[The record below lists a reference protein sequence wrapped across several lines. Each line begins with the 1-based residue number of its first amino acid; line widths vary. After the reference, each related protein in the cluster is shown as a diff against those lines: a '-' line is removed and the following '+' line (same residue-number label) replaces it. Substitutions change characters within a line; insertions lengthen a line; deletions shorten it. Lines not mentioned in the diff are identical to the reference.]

1 MKWTDMEIEQPT
13 VMTMLRQAIR
23 KDRLSHAYI
32 FEGMHGSKKED
43 VALLMAQSIFCAR
56 QTEGRPCETCVECK
70 RIAHGNHPDVM
81 LLHPDGESI
90 KKAQVEALQKEFTY
104 KGMEAGT
111 KVYLVHKADTM
122 TASAGNSLL
131 KFLEE
136 PASPTMAVLLTE
148 NAHFLLPT
156 IQSRAQ
162 RISFAPPLLSTRT
175 AYFEEQGMS
184 PASAGLLARL
194 PDDTLDNYEEESKEW
209 IVQGRALVIQLV
221 NEVNQ
226 RPQQALLTLQE
237 KWLVHFKDRKE
248 LDIGLDLLLFWYRDL
263 LSVQK
268 AGGEFAYPDQMQKLE
283 SQALSITEQEIAAS
297 MQLILDAKRRLRA
310 NVNNQL
316 LMEQLVLHLQEG
328 S

>member
-43 VALLMAQSIFCAR
+43 VALLMAQSIFCAG

-81 LLHPDGESI
+81 LLHPDGDSI

-122 TASAGNSLL
+122 TAGAGNSLL

-136 PASPTMAVLLTE
+136 PASPTMAILLTE

-162 RISFAPPLLSTRT
+162 RISFAPPPLSTRT

-184 PASAGLLARL
+184 SSSAGLLARL
-194 PDDTLDNYEEESKEW
+194 PDDALDNYEEESKEW